1 MTAPENMDADAMEA
15 SGFALGG
22 AALCETART
31 LDGWSRLLAL
41 ATLLTWWVS
50 PSMLDTRFSVLLIV
64 GLVLAA
70 GAACHALRLSFD
82 HPVFTEWSRLDAE
95 ELPRAFSAFDGM
107 LLKTFGKKSSGKN
120 PRPIP
125 ARLAGVRRLLVRQ
138 LVCVAGQAVV
148 LFAFLAML
156 ISMTPNA

>member
-41 ATLLTWWVS
+41 AMLLTWWVS
-50 PSMLDTRFSVLLIV
+50 PSTLDTRVLLVV

-70 GAACHALRLSFD
+70 GAASHALRLSFD

-95 ELPRAFSAFDGM
+95 ELPRAFSTFDGM
-107 LLKTFGKKSSGKN
+107 LAKTFGKKSSGKN

-125 ARLAGVRRLLVRQ
+125 ARLAGVRRLFVRQ
-138 LVCVAGQAVV
+138 LVCVTGQAVV